1 MRNYIHYCTENQ
13 EFIREVLGLKSF
25 TSPFGII
32 IIGRESELK
41 KIGENSLIKHNL
53 IEILTIFKYALL
65 MLFFVKLNFMLKFRI
80 SYLF

>member
-41 KIGENSLIKHNL
+41 KESEKTVL
-53 IEILTIFKYALL
+53 
-65 MLFFVKLNFMLKFRI
+65 
-80 SYLF
+80 